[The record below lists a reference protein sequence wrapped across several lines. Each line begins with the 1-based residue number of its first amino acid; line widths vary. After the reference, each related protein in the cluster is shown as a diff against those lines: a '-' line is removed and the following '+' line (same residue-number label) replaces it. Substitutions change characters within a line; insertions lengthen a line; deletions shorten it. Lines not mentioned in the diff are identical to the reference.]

1 MKRNITITIEEHLAK
16 EAKVLAAKKDTSI
29 SQLLADK
36 LREIV
41 SSEKEILKAKKDFLR
56 ITQKKYI
63 LNYSS
68 RTFKRNDLYGR

>member
-29 SQLLADK
+29 SRLLADK
-36 LREIV
+36 LKEIV
-41 SSEKEILKAKKDFLR
+41 NSDKEILKAKKDFIR

>member
-36 LREIV
+36 LKEIV
-41 SSEKEILKAKKDFLR
+41 NSEKEILKAKKDFLR

-68 RTFKRNDLYGR
+68 RTFKRNDLYER

>member
-16 EAKVLAAKKDTSI
+16 EAKVLAAEKDTSI

-36 LREIV
+36 LKEIV
-41 SSEKEILKAKKDFLR
+41 NSEKEILKAKKDFLR
-56 ITQKKYI
+56 ITQKKYK

>member
-16 EAKVLAAKKDTSI
+16 EAKVLAAQKDTSI

-36 LREIV
+36 LKEIV
-41 SSEKEILKAKKDFLR
+41 NSDKEILKAKKDFIR